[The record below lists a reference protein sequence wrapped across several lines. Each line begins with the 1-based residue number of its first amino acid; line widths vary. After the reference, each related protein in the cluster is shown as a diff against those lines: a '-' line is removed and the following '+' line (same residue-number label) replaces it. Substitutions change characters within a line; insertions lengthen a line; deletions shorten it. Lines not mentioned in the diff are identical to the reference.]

1 MSICAYYKL
10 TLFSF
15 VDSGFWNFDALF
27 VPQQHPARDMQD
39 TFFVSDPPKADKP
52 RADPHSEKQ
61 MDQME
66 ASSQRLFST
75 GDNREKKPRDFEKY
89 WNDVKKVHEE
99 GAFGSIG
106 CTFFWRI
113 AVIQRDRRGEV
124 ANMSYRPLQVQGRGD
139 ITPSPPYTYD
149 CRIDMGTSPIG
160 RGSPTCALLLDRPCF
175 P

>member
-1 MSICAYYKL
+1 MCHKL
-10 TLFSF
+10 TLLSF

-52 RADPHSEKQ
+52 RADPDSEKQ

-75 GDNREKKPRDFEKY
+75 GDKREKKSRDFEKY
-89 WNDVKKVHEE
+89 WNDVKKVHED

-106 CTFFWRI
+106 CTFFRHFIVEHCRNYGAI
-113 AVIQRDRRGEV
+113 A
-124 ANMSYRPLQVQGRGD
+124 NWSCRPLQVQGR
-139 ITPSPPYTYD
+139 
-149 CRIDMGTSPIG
+149 
-160 RGSPTCALLLDRPCF
+160 
-175 P
+175 

>member
-1 MSICAYYKL
+1 MHSRACHEL
-10 TLFSF
+10 TLLSF

-52 RADPHSEKQ
+52 RADPDSEKQ

-75 GDNREKKPRDFEKY
+75 GDKREKKSRDFEKY
-89 WNDVKKVHEE
+89 WNDVKKVHED

-106 CTFFWRI
+106 CTFFRHFIVEHCRNYGAI
-113 AVIQRDRRGEV
+113 A
-124 ANMSYRPLQVQGRGD
+124 NWSCRPLQVQGR
-139 ITPSPPYTYD
+139 
-149 CRIDMGTSPIG
+149 
-160 RGSPTCALLLDRPCF
+160 
-175 P
+175 